1 MSDLKENK
9 REKIHENGFL
19 DKDETIDFV
28 DTQPVKSHPLAEQK
42 EAATNVDVEKITNI
56 ILHLENPAVRARL
69 AEMVAEEMDAV
80 QQRQPIWKRFG
91 PWLASA
97 SSALIMVLA
106 FFIPSVEDQWD
117 RYQARQVIRLDPGNA
132 AAQISLG
139 NLFRAQNKLKEAKE
153 AYRASISIDDKDSY
167 AYYDLGL
174 VLSDMK
180 RAQEAEDAFR
190 KAVQNAPDDT
200 DLLRALAQQLDA
212 NGKKAEAEQLLS
224 DVKRIETAKPEKT
237 TPNS

>member
-1 MSDLKENK
+1 MSGLEENK
-9 REKIHENGFL
+9 REKIKENGMV
-19 DKDETIDFV
+19 DKYETIDFV

-69 AEMVAEEMDAV
+69 AEMIAEEMDAA

-117 RYQARQVIRLDPGNA
+117 RYQARQVIQHHVELGRSFMEDGKYELAEKSFAKGFELSENKRLD
-132 AAQISLG
+132 
-139 NLFRAQNKLKEAKE
+139 
-153 AYRASISIDDKDSY
+153 
-167 AYYDLGL
+167 
-174 VLSDMK
+174 
-180 RAQEAEDAFR
+180 
-190 KAVQNAPDDT
+190 
-200 DLLRALAQQLDA
+200 
-212 NGKKAEAEQLLS
+212 
-224 DVKRIETAKPEKT
+224 IE
-237 TPNS
+237 